1 VKIRLKGGVLF
12 PLHEIPSAPVRVQV
26 GFFALILGV
35 AWLASGQLLRA
46 WARSRGPSGRLRA
59 FAADRDWRWIGAIL
73 VVGGLCVA
81 RPWGMESGPFV
92 WVRHTALLLVV
103 LLVGE
108 FLSIR
113 QKTDRWLGFCL
124 LASLL
129 VYCGLAFRLVIRFSV
144 PDLAGA
150 GFLSAPWLDYGL
162 FAVLI
167 GIGVLALVLGYWRV
181 LRRLREVAPLQ
192 ALALVLL
199 LPMFAEGTMLTGAVD
214 RYSREASH
222 IAALDAM
229 FGEQPDPAGIHEL
242 LPPCEGDTGAIELAR
257 EAPIPEEEGADHSGC
272 HSCPMP

>member
-1 VKIRLKGGVLF
+1 MLF
-12 PLHEIPSAPVRVQV
+12 PFHELPNAPERVQI

-35 AWLASGQLLRA
+35 AWLASGQLVRV
-46 WARSRGPSGRLRA
+46 WARNRGTSGSLRA
-59 FAADRDWRWIGAIL
+59 FAANRDWRWIGAIL
-73 VVGGLCVA
+73 IVGGLCVA
-81 RPWGMESGPFV
+81 RPWGMESGPFI

-103 LLVGE
+103 LVAAE
-108 FLSIR
+108 FFSIR
-113 QKTDRWLGFCL
+113 QKRDRWLGFCL
-124 LASLL
+124 LISLL
-129 VYCGLAFRLVIRFSV
+129 VYCGLAFRLVVRFSV

-162 FAVLI
+162 FALLI
-167 GIGVLALVLGYWRV
+167 GIGVVALVAGCWRV

-222 IAALDAM
+222 LAALDAM
-229 FGEQPDPAGIHEL
+229 FGEQPDPAGIFEL
-242 LPPCEGDTGAIELAR
+242 SPACEGGAGEIEVDW
-257 EAPIPEEEGADHSGC
+257 EPPVVEEDQADHSGC